1 MDTKKEF
8 LKLKNKVI
16 NDEIHRNVRK
26 QSIRNGKEVK
36 ANTGSAT
43 VTTGIINPIRHRRV
57 VFTGTGPE
65 SRFHMIQRA
74 NQLGYTVDDKVDRNT
89 TYLVVADTN
98 TNTVKA
104 RTARRLGVRIVTY
117 SQFFG

>member
-1 MDTKKEF
+1 
-8 LKLKNKVI
+8 
-16 NDEIHRNVRK
+16 
-26 QSIRNGKEVK
+26 
-36 ANTGSAT
+36 
-43 VTTGIINPIRHRRV
+43 
-57 VFTGTGPE
+57 
-65 SRFHMIQRA
+65 MIQRA
-74 NQLGYTVDDKVDRNT
+74 NQMGYTVENKVDRNT

>member
-16 NDEIHRNVRK
+16 NDEIHSKVKKQIVKNSRDVAVDRNHIV
-26 QSIRNGKEVK
+26 
-36 ANTGSAT
+36 
-43 VTTGIINPIRHRRV
+43 NPTPRSRV

-65 SRFHMIQRA
+65 TRYRMIQRA
-74 NQLGYTVDDKVDRNT
+74 NQLGFTVENKVDRNT
-89 TYLVVADTN
+89 SYLVVADLN

-117 SQFFG
+117 AQFFG

>member
-8 LKLKNKVI
+8 LKLKNKVV

-26 QSIRNGKEVK
+26 QAIRKVKEVK
-36 ANTGSAT
+36 GNTGLVS
-43 VTTGIINPIRHRRV
+43 VTTSSTIPHSRV
-57 VFTGTGPE
+57 VFTGAGPNT
-65 SRFHMIQRA
+65 RYHMIQRA
-74 NQLGYTVDDKVDRNT
+74 NQMGYTVENKVDRNT